1 MAICSLFLN
10 DRLSFCYKINGC
22 GLPHCIISTLIL
34 NIKPKPMIKLND
46 FLDEVFS
53 FLTKLWFVFCGQRC
67 YTQFSNYFTKKKFR
81 FVTPF
86 KWWWSFILH
95 VVNKFSHMLKLQA
108 VYEVEITRILT
119 KIVLEIMLFGR
130 ILGIVTW
137 CIVKYLA
144 LTLQKLIEWT

>member
-1 MAICSLFLN
+1 MAICSLSLN
-10 DRLSFCYKINGC
+10 NRLSFCYKTTWMNFWSPIDKFNQQLKVGVV
-22 GLPHCIISTLIL
+22 LQLIL
-34 NIKPKPMIKLND
+34 DIKPKPMIKLND

-67 YTQFSNYFTKKKFR
+67 YTRFSNYFTKKKKFR

-95 VVNKFSHMLKLQA
+95 VVNKFSHMLELQA
-108 VYEVEITRILT
+108 DYEVEITRILT

-130 ILGIVTW
+130 I
-137 CIVKYLA
+137 
-144 LTLQKLIEWT
+144 

>member
-1 MAICSLFLN
+1 MIFWMKCLAFWRNYDLCFVVKGVTR
-10 DRLSFCYKINGC
+10 DFR
-22 GLPHCIISTLIL
+22 IIS
-34 NIKPKPMIKLND
+34 
-46 FLDEVFS
+46 
-53 FLTKLWFVFCGQRC
+53 Q
-67 YTQFSNYFTKKKFR
+67 KKKFR

-95 VVNKFSHMLKLQA
+95 VVNKFSHMLELQA

-144 LTLQKLIEWT
+144 LTLQKLIESLKVISTKNVSTQTNIYLWKGRLL